1 MLLWSQT
8 KFLCYILKMQS
19 HTVNGHRH
27 CQRIKKGWFW
37 NSLGW
42 KMFNVEFV
50 TFFPLLFTQSLLHSF
65 MCMHA
70 YFHYTLVTSS
80 AEDKENQHNIFP
92 RVSDTWNNFVCRS
105 HLIWVE
111 VVYLSGQPWWKKFWL
126 CQYKLSP
133 KTDN

>member
-1 MLLWSQT
+1 MKSNKIFVLYIEDAIPYCQWSSTLSKNQKRLVL
-8 KFLCYILKMQS
+8 KFTWVKDVQC
-19 HTVNGHRH
+19 
-27 CQRIKKGWFW
+27 RICT
-37 NSLGW
+37 
-42 KMFNVEFV
+42 V
-50 TFFPLLFTQSLLHSF
+50 TFFSLLFTQSLLHSF

-111 VVYLSGQPWWKKFWL
+111 VVNLSGQP
-126 CQYKLSP
+126 
-133 KTDN
+133 